1 MSFLQTTDNQKK
13 RKLTDKQEKF
23 LSALAGEAKG
33 DARQA
38 LVVAGYEPTSYY
50 AVLDSLKEEVVDV
63 ANTILAHSAPKAA
76 AKLVDVL
83 DSDAP
88 IPQVGAK
95 LQAAQTLLDRVG
107 ISKRERVDVT
117 HNMGG
122 GIFLLPDKETIT
134 INDEEAEYEEINKDD

>member
-63 ANTILAHSAPKAA
+63 ANTISVSYTHL
-76 AKLVDVL
+76 
-83 DSDAP
+83 
-88 IPQVGAK
+88 
-95 LQAAQTLLDRVG
+95 TL
-107 ISKRERVDVT
+107 
-117 HNMGG
+117 
-122 GIFLLPDKETIT
+122 PTI
-134 INDEEAEYEEINKDD
+134 YSV